1 MKAIGKEMKKAE
13 SDLSHLT
20 LRELFRR
27 DYKNA
32 LDNGA
37 EECVLPI
44 AYRLTDRPAC
54 CISAC
59 RTSR

>member
-37 EECVLPI
+37 EECV
-44 AYRLTDRPAC
+44 RFRTRPSDDTAC
-54 CISAC
+54 CTSAC

>member
-37 EECVLPI
+37 EECVCSQQ
-44 AYRLTDRPAC
+44 ASSDWPASC
-54 CISAC
+54 TSAC